1 MKVLHLID
9 TLWLGGAQSIIKGV
23 FEHQRSNSDIF
34 LYSLRSTEYS
44 IPIEHKN
51 IFLCKSSFR
60 LSFRPIKDIRNIIK
74 RYKIQILHCHL
85 PRSIFFGFLLKI
97 FYFPHIKLVFHKH
110 GLIHDN
116 IIFQNVIKLIKNKAD
131 LFIVVSETTRDKLIE
146 KTGAN
151 IEKIKVL
158 YNYVDIGK
166 FNRKQIS
173 WDIDH
178 EKNRINL
185 KNEDFIIGFAGRL
198 YKRKGW
204 REFIDATILL
214 KNEENIKFIIAGD
227 GPNRSKLNRI
237 IEKNCLSPTVKY
249 LGNVRKMVRFYSML
263 DCFVLPSHWEGLPIV
278 QLEAMAMELPIISCN
293 GPGMAEIPEKDNS
306 EVIFIN
312 VKSPNE
318 IADKIRY
325 LKENKDVRLRLA
337 ENALKKAMQYDI
349 DRYLENLEEIY
360 KQLLAKPT

>member
-1 MKVLHLID
+1 
-9 TLWLGGAQSIIKGV
+9 
-23 FEHQRSNSDIF
+23 
-34 LYSLRSTEYS
+34 
-44 IPIEHKN
+44 
-51 IFLCKSSFR
+51 
-60 LSFRPIKDIRNIIK
+60 
-74 RYKIQILHCHL
+74 
-85 PRSIFFGFLLKI
+85 
-97 FYFPHIKLVFHKH
+97 VFHKH